1 MESHLMTHNIRLA
14 ESRVLITGGGSGLG
28 RQMALQA
35 AAAGAEVILWDLS
48 AEGGKKATAEIL
60 AAGGRASFAQVDVTN
75 RGVVERAAKKTGDID
90 VLINNAGVV
99 SGASFSQLSAEAIER
114 TYRVNV
120 LSLYW
125 MTQAFLPGMRE
136 RNHGCVVTIA
146 SAAGLIGVAKQ
157 TDYSASKFAA
167 MGFTESLRAELRSEK
182 SAVGTL
188 TVCPFYIDTGMFE
201 GVQTKFPAL
210 LPILHEA
217 DVAKKILRALEKGKA
232 QLIMPRF
239 AAMTP
244 WMRILPVRAFDK
256 LADFLGVNK
265 TMEHFRG
272 RS

>member
-1 MESHLMTHNIRLA
+1 MSHAVTLRGA
-14 ESRVLITGGGSGLG
+14 RVLITGGASGLG

-35 AAAGAEVILWDLS
+35 AADGSDVVIWDLS
-48 AEGGKKATAEIL
+48 KPGADAVAAEIVS
-60 AAGGRASFAQVDVTN
+60 AGGTASVQVVDVSDRTAVN
-75 RGVVERAAKKTGDID
+75 AAAKKAGAID

-99 SGASFSQLSAEAIER
+99 SGAWFAQMTPEAIER

-136 RNHGCVVTIA
+136 RNRGCVVTIA

-167 MGFTESLRAELRSEK
+167 VGFMESLRAELRSDE
-182 SAVGTL
+182 SAVNTL

-201 GVQTKFPAL
+201 GVQTKFPLL

-217 DVAKKILRALEKGKA
+217 EVAAKILRAVQRGKA
-232 QLIMPRF
+232 MLVMPKF
-239 AAMTP
+239 AALTP
-244 WMRILPVRAFDK
+244 WMRILPVRAFDRV
-256 LADFLGVNK
+256 ADFLGVNK

-272 RS
+272 RTGKN